1 VSFAEPGRELEQ
13 HVGDPAG
20 DVDEQQVDDGAVD
33 AAQPAA
39 QHLQQAGRDVRS

>member
-20 DVDEQQVDDGAVD
+20 DVDEHQVDDGAVG
-33 AAQPAA
+33 AA
-39 QHLQQAGRDVRS
+39 